1 MKTLFD
7 CYSRLLIDNHITDLK
22 PEYMRKF
29 DPAEY
34 VEMVRLAGVEAAMV
48 YASDHNGNCYYPSR
62 IGHVHGGCVG
72 RDLFG
77 ETVRLLAEAGIV
89 PVGYHTVVYQNE
101 PAFRHPEWRI
111 RSRAGDE
118 SHGRY
123 HYCCPNNAAY
133 REFCREQIA
142 EIAAYE
148 IAGLFLDMTFWPQVC
163 CCAACREKFG
173 RPIPETVDW
182 NDSGWI
188 AFQRFRE
195 ESLAEFARELT
206 AHARECRPGIAVTH
220 QFSAVL
226 HGWYMGQ
233 SSAIAASSDYA
244 SGDFYGGALQQRLAA
259 RIFAAYSRRK
269 PYEFMTSR
277 CTDLHDHTSSKSD
290 EELLLH
296 AATTLANGGAYL
308 FIDAIN
314 PDGTLCRPFYRR
326 LGKIVEQLEP
336 FRKRIAELRP
346 ELRAE
351 VGLYFSMESCVNEEK
366 NGVPLI
372 RLHEASANN
381 MGIRRNATL
390 DEILGSAEI
399 LNRLHIPYRI
409 VTDVTS
415 DFSGLKALIVNHA
428 VFMTP
433 EECGRLRKFVCD
445 GGTLIATGKT
455 SLFTPS
461 GGTSGNFQL
470 ADLFHA
476 DYTGHDAGSVSY
488 LAHKGE
494 YLSCRGV
501 PAPLVSAA
509 DPAEV
514 KGLVA
519 LPDFPA
525 DDERHYA
532 SIHSNPPGETT
543 RYAGW
548 IEHGYGRGRVAYL
561 YSGVLAIRQYS
572 QQTFG
577 EALFKRLL
585 PRFLLQ
591 AENFPADAEVTL
603 LESED
608 GRTLL
613 LGVVN
618 YQQTLPVIPLREV
631 RLSIRLPEGVTPA
644 AMKRVS
650 DGEDHPYCFAQGEL
664 RFEISRL
671 EHVELFEIEKCTMPA
686 TCLESEPQTSIVM
699 EGEWK

>member
-1 MKTLFD
+1 M
-7 CYSRLLIDNHITDLK
+7 
-22 PEYMRKF
+22 
-29 DPAEY
+29 
-34 VEMVRLAGVEAAMV
+34 
-48 YASDHNGNCYYPSR
+48 
-62 IGHVHGGCVG
+62 
-72 RDLFG
+72 
-77 ETVRLLAEAGIV
+77 
-89 PVGYHTVVYQNE
+89 
-101 PAFRHPEWRI
+101 
-111 RSRAGDE
+111 
-118 SHGRY
+118 
-123 HYCCPNNAAY
+123 
-133 REFCREQIA
+133 
-142 EIAAYE
+142 
-148 IAGLFLDMTFWPQVC
+148 
-163 CCAACREKFG
+163 
-173 RPIPETVDW
+173 
-182 NDSGWI
+182 
-188 AFQRFRE
+188 
-195 ESLAEFARELT
+195 
-206 AHARECRPGIAVTH
+206 
-220 QFSAVL
+220 
-226 HGWYMGQ
+226 
-233 SSAIAASSDYA
+233 
-244 SGDFYGGALQQRLAA
+244 
-259 RIFAAYSRRK
+259 
-269 PYEFMTSR
+269 
-277 CTDLHDHTSSKSD
+277 
-290 EELLLH
+290 
-296 AATTLANGGAYL
+296 
-308 FIDAIN
+308 
-314 PDGTLCRPFYRR
+314 
-326 LGKIVEQLEP
+326 
-336 FRKRIAELRP
+336 
-346 ELRAE
+346 
-351 VGLYFSMESCVNEEK
+351 NEEK

-543 RYAGW
+543 RHAGW

-591 AENFPADAEVTL
+591 AENLPADAEVTL